1 MVRKA
6 AIFLTVLVL
15 SVPALANGFSI
26 GLTALSNPLGQNLS
40 GVFDLDY
47 QADLGSVA
55 HFGID
60 TSTAVGATSLLATLY
75 PHLYLGGQLV
85 NSEALTIDGH
95 LEVGVPVTLGDE
107 TSSFLTGRLGVDA
120 ALEVVEGLN
129 LIFGGQGNAIILPE
143 VSYSVGAYGGFD
155 ATVPL
160 VDGLNL
166 STGAVARFGFLPTPS
181 TTADAYARL
190 WTNYKP
196 LKLYLGGDF
205 DILPSFTA
213 TALAGLDLEFN
224 PGANLVGEVQYDGE
238 LSGSLGLEFK
248 F

>member
-6 AIFLTVLVL
+6 AIFLTVMAL
-15 SVPALANGFSI
+15 SVPALASGFSI
-26 GLTALSNPLGQNLS
+26 GLKALSNPLGQELS
-40 GVFDLDY
+40 GLFEFNY
-47 QADLGSVA
+47 EAELGPIT

-60 TSTAVGATSLLATLY
+60 TSTTVGAGSLLVNLY

-95 LEVGVPVTLGDE
+95 FEIGVPVTLGDE
-107 TSSFLTGRLGVDA
+107 TSSFITSDA
-120 ALEVVEGLN
+120 SLDARLEVVKGLA
-129 LIFGGQGNAIILPE
+129 LVFGGEGEAVILPE
-143 VSYSVGAYGGFD
+143 PSYQAGIYGGLD

-166 STGAVARFGFLPTPS
+166 STGAVAHFILAPSAS
-181 TTADAYARL
+181 TTADGFVRL

-196 LKLYLGGDF
+196 LQLYLGAAF
-205 DILPSFTA
+205 NILPSFTA
-213 TALAGLDLEFN
+213 TALGGLNLEFN

-238 LSGSLGLEFK
+238 LSGSLGLEFR

>member
-6 AIFLTVLVL
+6 TIFLTVMVL
-15 SVPALANGFSI
+15 SIPALASGFSI
-26 GLTALSNPLGQNLS
+26 GLTALSNPLGQNLV

-60 TSTAVGATSLLATLY
+60 TSTTVGANSLLATLY

-107 TSSFLTGRLGVDA
+107 TSSFLTGELGLDA
-120 ALEVVEGLN
+120 SLEIVEGLS

-143 VSYSVGAYGGFD
+143 LSYSVGAYGGFD

-166 STGAVARFGFLPTPS
+166 STGAVARFGFLPTAS
-181 TTADAYARL
+181 TTADGYARL